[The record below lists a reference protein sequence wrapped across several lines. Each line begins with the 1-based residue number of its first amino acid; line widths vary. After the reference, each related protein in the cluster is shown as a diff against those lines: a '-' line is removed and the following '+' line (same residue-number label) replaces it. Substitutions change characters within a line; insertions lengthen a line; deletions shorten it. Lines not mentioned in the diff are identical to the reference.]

1 MLYDRRDFGLL
12 RLAGTYQWLPLAPL
26 RALSSLKHLY
36 REAELLSTL
45 GLLSFSRSNQYLMP
59 SPEGYQFLASMEID
73 CHAPT
78 KRPYAQS
85 SALRR
90 RLEVGTVLLTCLGA
104 GIEPAYD
111 NVDRLKRQPVFLPA
125 FALRGGDGNLMNAA
139 SCVGFGHWGN
149 HAYLLQYVSRQN
161 PGFFMNN
168 ELSHLY
174 NLASVFSERLDT
186 PQALLLAGESY
197 RSIYEML
204 SNQTPSG
211 RNGKKG
217 FTDYSQAYPRLGIP
231 VSLVSCDDTG
241 AMQLAIMRQMDY
253 RTRIA
258 QAAFGARWKPEDD
271 RLPEADGHV
280 DGNPLVIAVDMDLRR
295 LERVC
300 RDACQQGRREI
311 LVAALEGQMSGLLLD
326 QFPRRAPV
334 RALRIN
340 TQVLAAAFGEN
351 FSAGDP
357 WPNEPLR
364 WKGGLI
370 HV

>member
-12 RLAGTYQWLPLAPL
+12 RLAGTYQWIPLAPL
-26 RALSSLKHLY
+26 RALTSLQQLCH
-36 REAELLSTL
+36 EAELLSTL
-45 GLLSFSRSNQYLMP
+45 GLLTFSRSNQYLMP
-59 SPEGYQFLASMEID
+59 SPAGYQFLASMELD
-73 CHAPT
+73 CRAPT

-85 SALRR
+85 PALRR
-90 RLEVGTVLLTCLGA
+90 RLEVGTILLTCLGA

-111 NVDRLKRQPVFLPA
+111 KVERLKRQPVFLPA

-139 SCVGFGHWGN
+139 SCAGFGHWGDQ
-149 HAYLLQYVSRQN
+149 AYLLLYVSRRS

-168 ELSHLY
+168 ELSHLH

-186 PQALLLAGESY
+186 PQVLLLAGESY
-197 RSIYEML
+197 RSVYEVL
-204 SNQTPSG
+204 SDRTPSE

-217 FTDYSQAYPRLGIP
+217 FVDYSQAYPRLGIP
-231 VSLVSCDDTG
+231 VFLVSCDNTG
-241 AMQLAIMRQMDY
+241 VMQLAIMRQPGY
-253 RTRIA
+253 RARIA
-258 QAAFGARWKPEDD
+258 QAAFGARWRPEDD

-311 LVAALEGQMSGLLLD
+311 LVAALEGQMSGLLLER
-326 QFPRRAPV
+326 FPRGAPV

-340 TQVLAAAFGEN
+340 AQVLSVAFGG
-351 FSAGDP
+351 ACAVGDP
-357 WPNEPLR
+357 WPDEPLSR
-364 WKGGLI
+364 KGGLI

>member
-1 MLYDRRDFGLL
+1 M
-12 RLAGTYQWLPLAPL
+12 
-26 RALSSLKHLY
+26 
-36 REAELLSTL
+36 
-45 GLLSFSRSNQYLMP
+45 
-59 SPEGYQFLASMEID
+59 
-73 CHAPT
+73 
-78 KRPYAQS
+78 
-85 SALRR
+85 
-90 RLEVGTVLLTCLGA
+90 
-104 GIEPAYD
+104 
-111 NVDRLKRQPVFLPA
+111 
-125 FALRGGDGNLMNAA
+125 
-139 SCVGFGHWGN
+139 
-149 HAYLLQYVSRQN
+149 
-161 PGFFMNN
+161 
-168 ELSHLY
+168 
-174 NLASVFSERLDT
+174 
-186 PQALLLAGESY
+186 AGESY

-231 VSLVSCDDTG
+231 VYLVSCDDTG

>member
-1 MLYDRRDFGLL
+1 MNETLTTLNTRRSIRRYRPEQVRPETLDAILE
-12 RLAGTYQWLPLAPL
+12 AGTYAPS
-26 RALSSLKHLY
+26 AMGKQSAVMAVVQDP
-36 REAELLSTL
+36 ETIALLSRL
-45 GLLSFSRSNQYLMP
+45 N
-59 SPEGYQFLASMEID
+59 AEIQGRPGTD
-73 CHAPT
+73 PFYGAPT
-78 KRPYAQS
+78 
-85 SALRR
+85 
-90 RLEVGTVLLTCLGA
+90 VVVVLADGETYNWMRDGSL
-104 GIEPAYD
+104 
-111 NVDRLKRQPVFLPA
+111 VM
-125 FALRGGDGNLMNAA
+125 GNLMNAA

>member
-1 MLYDRRDFGLL
+1 
-12 RLAGTYQWLPLAPL
+12 
-26 RALSSLKHLY
+26 
-36 REAELLSTL
+36 
-45 GLLSFSRSNQYLMP
+45 
-59 SPEGYQFLASMEID
+59 
-73 CHAPT
+73 
-78 KRPYAQS
+78 
-85 SALRR
+85 
-90 RLEVGTVLLTCLGA
+90 
-104 GIEPAYD
+104 
-111 NVDRLKRQPVFLPA
+111 
-125 FALRGGDGNLMNAA
+125 
-139 SCVGFGHWGN
+139 
-149 HAYLLQYVSRQN
+149 
-161 PGFFMNN
+161 MNN

-186 PQALLLAGESY
+186 PQAFFWPERAIGPFMKCSPT
-197 RSIYEML
+197 RPHRDG
-204 SNQTPSG
+204 T
-211 RNGKKG
+211 GKRG

-258 QAAFGARWKPEDD
+258 QAAFGAGGKPEVD

-280 DGNPLVIAVDMDLRR
+280 DGNPGDRGGHGPAPLGA
-295 LERVC
+295 VC